1 MFDDVDV
8 DSSRSLCLLLRGV
21 HRRRSR
27 VGLEGWGGLW
37 NTERAMIWAKLDDIK
52 RQSRS
57 FRRRQDVDDPVTA
70 VKGSREP
77 SSDGL
82 QLPEACMP
90 LRRYGRAGAAR
101 AAPAFHVKAGRWE
114 GLAKHS
120 RWEAPAFG
128 PPYRVL
134 CTRVLLTASVGTV
147 LGSRSRHIRPPP
159 QTLVLSPQTSQA
171 RRSQTPST
179 GVRDTPH
186 PNVSSEFETG
196 VRLNNAYLLRPA
208 VRMTLAINERPR
220 TLAQQ
225 TELNYG

>member
-120 RWEAPAFG
+120 RWAAPAFG

-134 CTRVLLTASVGTV
+134 CTRVLLRASVGT
-147 LGSRSRHIRPPP
+147 GSSRISKSTH
-159 QTLVLSPQTSQA
+159 QTTTADSSSQPADITSTTQPDA
-171 RRSQTPST
+171 EHRCT
-179 GVRDTPH
+179 
-186 PNVSSEFETG
+186 
-196 VRLNNAYLLRPA
+196 
-208 VRMTLAINERPR
+208 
-220 TLAQQ
+220 
-225 TELNYG
+225 